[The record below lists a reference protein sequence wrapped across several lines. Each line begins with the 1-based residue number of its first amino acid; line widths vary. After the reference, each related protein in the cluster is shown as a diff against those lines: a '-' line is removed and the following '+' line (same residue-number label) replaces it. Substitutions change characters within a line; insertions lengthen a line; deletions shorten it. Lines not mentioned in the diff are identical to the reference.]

1 MATTLSFFRP
11 LWQRGWLTFGLGAIL
26 SSATLAQSLNSQDTV
41 LSWGGVDETQSVA
54 ETLWVRNTRPVP
66 VQVSGVDL
74 FTRYGQRPFTVA
86 DSQFTIAA
94 QDSFPLVVQ
103 FAPQHNVQH
112 KLMLLLRTD
121 AGLGHWPVGLR
132 GQGVYSR
139 NYYSTT
145 RNKEEQALVTALK
158 TRLAQNYSQLSYRVA
173 RDNMYGSLDNSGGQV
188 ECVYTGRTAN
198 FSTRAGANSNSF
210 NCEHTFPQGKFNQ
223 SLPMRSDI
231 HHLFP
236 TDVSANSRRANDPFG
251 VVSNANWSQGGSK
264 SGNGKFEP
272 RNAQKGATARAM
284 MYFVLR
290 YQDYG
295 NHFQGQQ
302 AILRQW
308 HRQYPPQTAEKQR
321 NNGIYALQNNRNP
334 FVDYPQLSARIT
346 DLLGNDPIP
355 QNMEVYVSDDTI
367 ALGTGTG
374 QYNYGFVLYNSGDVR
389 VNLNA
394 FTLPA
399 GLNFAQGNP
408 GTVSLDP
415 GEHFR
420 LPIRYDASVAY
431 QGQLSFRQSSTIGF
445 GSRNIPIRSSVS
457 LGQTEPGKAKN
468 WSLYPNPAQ
477 DRVQLQPAGALQ
489 HWQITDLQGR
499 VVLRGQEAKIEVA
512 QLSAGAYLFRAQ
524 DKDGHWQNRRLVIE
538 R

>member
-1 MATTLSFFRP
+1 MIACALRINLLFR
-11 LWQRGWLTFGLGAIL
+11 RVFITFGLGALI
-26 SSATLAQSLNSQDTV
+26 SSAALAQPLNTRDTV
-41 LSWGGVDETQSVA
+41 LNWGGVDETQSVP

-66 VQVSGVDL
+66 VQVSGVDRFSL
-74 FTRYGQRPFTVA
+74 YGQRPFTVV

-121 AGLGHWPVGLR
+121 GGLGHWPVGLR

-139 NYYSTT
+139 NYYRST
-145 RNKEEQALVTALK
+145 RNKQEQALVAALK
-158 TRLAQNYSQLSYRVA
+158 TLLGQNYSQLSYRVA
-173 RDNMYGSLDNSGGQV
+173 RDNMYGTLDNRGGQV

-210 NCEHTFPQGKFNQ
+210 NCEHTFPHGKFNQ

-236 TDVSANSRRANDPFG
+236 TDVAANSRRANDPFG
-251 VVSNANWSQGGSK
+251 LVTNANWSQGGSQ

-284 MYFVLR
+284 MYFVVR

-308 HRQYPPQTAEKQR
+308 HRRYPPTTAEKQR

-334 FVDYPQLSARIT
+334 FVDYPQLSARVT
-346 DLLGNDPIP
+346 DLLGNDPVP
-355 QNMEVYVSDDTI
+355 EDMAVYVSDDTI
-367 ALGTGTG
+367 ALGRGAG
-374 QYNYGFVLYNSGDVR
+374 QYTYGFVLYNRGDVQ
-389 VNLNA
+389 VDLNA
-394 FTLPA
+394 FTLPP

-408 GTVSLDP
+408 GTVALDP
-415 GEHFR
+415 GEHLR

-431 QGQLSFRQSSTIGF
+431 QGQLSFRESSLLGF

-457 LGQTEPGKAKN
+457 LGRAEPERAKSCN
-468 WSLYPNPAQ
+468 LYPNPAQ
-477 DRVQLQPAGALQ
+477 NQVQLQPAGALQ
-489 HWQITDLQGR
+489 HWQIYDLQGR
-499 VVLRGQEAKIEVA
+499 VVQQGQKAKIEVA
-512 QLSAGAYLFRAQ
+512 ALKPGAYLFRAQ
-524 DKDGHWQNRRLVIE
+524 DKEGHWQNRRLIID